1 MKISAVYKKY
11 FVLNTILIKDIKQ
24 LLNAHKQA
32 FNQNPNSYN
41 LAEDQAFIYNTLLE
55 VKEHLIS
62 HNQMDSNVSS

>member
-1 MKISAVYKKY
+1 MEISAVYKKY

-32 FNQNPNSYN
+32 FNQNPNNCN

-55 VKEHLIS
+55 VKEHLNS
-62 HNQMDSNVSS
+62 HNQMDSNVSQ